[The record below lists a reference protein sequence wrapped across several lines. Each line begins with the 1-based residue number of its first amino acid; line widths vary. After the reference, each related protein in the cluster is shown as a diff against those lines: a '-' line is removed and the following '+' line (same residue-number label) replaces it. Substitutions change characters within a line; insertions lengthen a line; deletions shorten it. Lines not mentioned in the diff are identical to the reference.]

1 MLDSVSRQSV
11 ANTAECAIYIDNA
24 CQTADN
30 PVIFLPEEN
39 RKKGCFLEQWDDIFC
54 PGGMN

>member
-1 MLDSVSRQSV
+1 MFDPGSRQSV
-11 ANTAECAIYIDNA
+11 SNMAECAMDRDNA

>member
-1 MLDSVSRQSV
+1 M
-11 ANTAECAIYIDNA
+11 YMDNA

-39 RKKGCFLEQWDDIFC
+39 RKKRML
-54 PGGMN
+54 PGAVG